1 VSDRTLLEL
10 QAWGAR
16 PQMLSN
22 AIRGHMAKLGIISA
36 KSRNG
41 TTELL
46 EIIANQEDNR
56 IPAVNMQLSRQRS
69 ERSRNTSMSGT
80 GRVNKAD
87 GRMAALSAATARR
100 ASIERVITPPD

>member
-1 VSDRTLLEL
+1 
-10 QAWGAR
+10 
-16 PQMLSN
+16 MLSN

-56 IPAVNMQLSRQRS
+56 IPAVARLSLAVLAPICSYRDRDRS
-69 ERSRNTSMSGT
+69 DRETHPCLAP
-80 GRVNKAD
+80 V
-87 GRMAALSAATARR
+87 
-100 ASIERVITPPD
+100 V